1 MSQQVGASL
10 SPEEQ
15 KIIDQELAL
24 HENVKQAVR
33 AEAMAAVPDMND
45 VKKRLI
51 ELRDEAISAHEHD
64 LPALFQQLYTH
75 HSLAAR
81 DFTKKLP
88 DMRAPYFAHVQTLE
102 NGRTRDILIG
112 YQTFIDTK
120 VGVTIIDWR
129 HAAMAKVFFNYRE
142 GEEYELDLPGRV
154 AVGTLTM
161 RRIITFDGG
170 ELTGVSAPAFN
181 LVRERG
187 QTWYRYGSQST
198 PDLSGGAGTAVN
210 VQQFGIGITNRKL
223 PDVSALLDQDQY
235 EILRREDR
243 GALLILGGAGSGKT
257 TVALHRMALL
267 SYQRPGFYAP
277 RFMQVVVP
285 EQGLVRLTERLLGGL
300 GLNGVKVNTLDTW
313 MTDQGRHILKR
324 IPKRVYEWTPPA
336 VVYIK
341 RHPALLKAMEALA
354 AKKVADIA
362 SALRGL
368 IGDWGSDLIEF
379 LNTSKAPLVPRLDA
393 LLERAKDQHVRK
405 DAPQPSKWQLETLSK
420 YLNETKENLVDG
432 ELTRSELYGDLVCHA
447 ALIEHSDGHINAKML
462 AELTRHTRRQF
473 EEPQKQHAEANDEAG
488 LDVEGS
494 EVEVDDYAG
503 TIDVEDFAVLLE
515 WLHLIHGRVT
525 RKSKSLTEYHHL
537 VIDEAQDLAPLELRI
552 LGQSLSAD
560 STLTVAGDAAQQS
573 DPSVVFRGW
582 DDALAQLDV
591 AETSEARLSTNYR
604 CPRPVAELGHKVLG
618 AMAPGELP
626 KSIRE
631 GRDVVFTAVPNEGL
645 AVVEMTDVLNQLSGR
660 EPLASVAIICENEEN
675 ARHFYEA
682 LSGNLD
688 VRLVIDGEFSFK
700 PGIDITYVSQVKG
713 LEFDYVVLPDVNLGV
728 YPNTPVARKSL
739 HIAITRAVHQLW
751 VMSVGKK
758 SDILTELGY

>member
-488 LDVEGS
+488 LDVEG
-494 EVEVDDYAG
+494 
-503 TIDVEDFAVLLE
+503 
-515 WLHLIHGRVT
+515 
-525 RKSKSLTEYHHL
+525 
-537 VIDEAQDLAPLELRI
+537 
-552 LGQSLSAD
+552 
-560 STLTVAGDAAQQS
+560 
-573 DPSVVFRGW
+573 
-582 DDALAQLDV
+582 
-591 AETSEARLSTNYR
+591 
-604 CPRPVAELGHKVLG
+604 
-618 AMAPGELP
+618 
-626 KSIRE
+626 
-631 GRDVVFTAVPNEGL
+631 
-645 AVVEMTDVLNQLSGR
+645 
-660 EPLASVAIICENEEN
+660 
-675 ARHFYEA
+675 
-682 LSGNLD
+682 
-688 VRLVIDGEFSFK
+688 
-700 PGIDITYVSQVKG
+700 
-713 LEFDYVVLPDVNLGV
+713 
-728 YPNTPVARKSL
+728 
-739 HIAITRAVHQLW
+739 
-751 VMSVGKK
+751 
-758 SDILTELGY
+758 

>member
-1 MSQQVGASL
+1 MSQHLGASL

-33 AEAMAAVPDMND
+33 AEALAAVPDMND

-142 GEEYELDLPGRV
+142 GEEYELELPGRI
-154 AVGTLTM
+154 AVGTLKM
-161 RRIITFDGG
+161 RRVITFDGG
-170 ELTGVSAPAFN
+170 ELTGVSTPAFN

-187 QTWYRYGSQST
+187 QPWYRYGSQAS

-267 SYQRPGFYAP
+267 AYQRPGFYAP

-300 GLNGVKVNTLDTW
+300 GLNGVKVETLDAW

-341 RHPALLKAMEALA
+341 RHPALLKAMEVLA
-354 AKKVADIA
+354 AKKVANIA
-362 SALRGL
+362 AALKGL
-368 IGDWGSDLIEF
+368 INDWGSDLIEF
-379 LNTSKAPLVPRLDA
+379 LLASKAPLVPRLDA
-393 LLERAKDQHVRK
+393 LLERAKDAHVRK
-405 DAPQPSKWQLETLSK
+405 DAPQPTKWQLETLTK
-420 YLNETKENLVDG
+420 YLHETKESLVDG
-432 ELTRSELYGDLVCHA
+432 ELIRSELYGDSDCHG
-447 ALIEHSDGHINAKML
+447 ALIDGSDGHIHAKMI

-473 EEPQKQHAEANDEAG
+473 EEPQKPHNDTDDEAG
-488 LDVEGS
+488 LDIEGT

-515 WLHLIHGRVT
+515 WMHLVHGRVT
-525 RKSKSLTEYHHL
+525 RKTKSLSEYHHL

-552 LGQSLSAD
+552 LGQSLGAD

-582 DDALAQLDV
+582 DDALAQLAV

-618 AMAPGELP
+618 AMAPSDLP

-631 GRDVVFTAVPNEGL
+631 GRDIIFTAVPNEGL
-645 AVVEMTDVLNQLSGR
+645 AVVEMTDVLGQLIGR

-713 LEFDYVVLPDVNLGV
+713 LEFDYVVLPDVNIGV

-751 VMSVGKK
+751 VISVGKK